1 MNDYRLIALDLDGTL
16 TNAEKKIT
24 PRTLS
29 ALLEAQRQGKRVIL
43 ASGRPPYG
51 IIPLA
56 EELELE
62 KYGGFILSYNGG
74 KLINW

>member
-16 TNAEKKIT
+16 TNAEKIIT
-24 PRTLS
+24 PHTLS

-51 IIPLA
+51 
-56 EELELE
+56 
-62 KYGGFILSYNGG
+62 
-74 KLINW
+74 